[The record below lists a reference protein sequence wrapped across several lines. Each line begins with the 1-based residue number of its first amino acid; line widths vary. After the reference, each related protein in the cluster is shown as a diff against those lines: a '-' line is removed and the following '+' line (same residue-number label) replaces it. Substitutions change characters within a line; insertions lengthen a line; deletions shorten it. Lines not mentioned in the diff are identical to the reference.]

1 MISNI
6 NSEYRYIT
14 SLKKVQSPFDNSID
28 DYRTI
33 IGLLKRNYSIKE
45 IKFYDAFIDK
55 LIGGLRGNKRLA
67 IAKFLKEFDNYL
79 IKNNILKGN
88 TLFLHTIKK

>member
-1 MISNI
+1 MISRI
-6 NSEYRYIT
+6 
-14 SLKKVQSPFDNSID
+14 
-28 DYRTI
+28 
-33 IGLLKRNYSIKE
+33 
-45 IKFYDAFIDK
+45 K

>member
-55 LIGGLRGNKRLA
+55 
-67 IAKFLKEFDNYL
+67 
-79 IKNNILKGN
+79 
-88 TLFLHTIKK
+88 